1 MVDRLADGVVPV
13 ADDDDELVGSIH
25 APRDVQISGSRLQ
38 QNIRILQ
45 EDLEDFKTKLSILEG
60 RLQATLDLVSSDS
73 AIIPLTK
80 SLLA

>member
-73 AIIPLTK
+73 AITPLTK